1 MLTHTDITLAGRL
14 ELHLRLAGEPCRV
27 VGRRGQA
34 WGLELRREPARGS
47 LGAVSDAVQAVLGP
61 VRLLRRGRRVLAVAR
76 R

>member
-1 MLTHTDITLAGRL
+1 VLAHTDFSVASKL
-14 ELHLRLAGEPCRV
+14 ELRLMLAGEPGRV